1 MDQQAHQSGDHSQA
15 TEIPP
20 SPVAKSHLGKA
31 LKRKR
36 GGQPRTPSWARFSS
50 NTILKDFP
58 DRVERIQYCF
68 DRLLFFCA
76 AHCEWEDHRH
86 YAKVLAKQFIDDT
99 GIEAYVTPAEMFDDV
114 FPMNDKNQS
123 IVKRVS

>member
-1 MDQQAHQSGDHSQA
+1 MDQQAHQSRDHSQA

-36 GGQPRTPSWARFSS
+36 VRQSRMASWARFSS
-50 NTILKDFP
+50 DILLKDFP

-76 AHCEWEDHRH
+76 AHCEREDHRH

-99 GIEAYVTPAEMFDDV
+99 GIEGYETPAEMFDEV